1 MRAESELVA
10 HCAGEDEERGFLGGE
25 GCEVGF
31 EGHCGRVFHEDVVE
45 EGAVLDGGEHGGV
58 NSVCVNIKFGTR
70 LAAEVESSW
79 TRTGPGILRAV
90 RAVCGFEVR
99 RAIEAF

>member
-45 EGAVLDGGEHGGV
+45 EGAVLDGGEHGGGGCCYYV
-58 NSVCVNIKFGTR
+58 AWRGQFSLCKY
-70 LAAEVESSW
+70 
-79 TRTGPGILRAV
+79 
-90 RAVCGFEVR
+90 
-99 RAIEAF
+99 